1 MSEIG
6 HNGEHEAL
14 RSYIRRIESLEE
26 EKAALASDI
35 RDVYSEAKG
44 AGFDAKIMR
53 KIIAERKID
62 DAKRK
67 ELAEMLDRYREALG
81 MLDGT
86 PLGDAALRG
95 AGK

>member
-1 MSEIG
+1 MSDIG

-14 RSYIRRIESLEE
+14 RGFINRIENLLERKDE
-26 EKAALASDI
+26 ISDDI
-35 RDVYSEAKG
+35 SSVYSEAKG
-44 AGFDAKIMR
+44 AGFDPKIMR

-67 ELAEMLDRYREALG
+67 ELAEMLDLYRDALG
-81 MLDGT
+81 MLADT